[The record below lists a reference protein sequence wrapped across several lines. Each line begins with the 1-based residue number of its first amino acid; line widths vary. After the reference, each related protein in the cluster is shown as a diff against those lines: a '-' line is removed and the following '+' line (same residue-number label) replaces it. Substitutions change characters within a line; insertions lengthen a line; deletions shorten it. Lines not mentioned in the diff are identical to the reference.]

1 MLYKTWFPVVL
12 RKSFLAAH
20 IGLRIPALFHRTA
33 PQQLPVKLAGLK
45 SSERHSDTGGIS
57 MPRMSL
63 CVLIFVLLVWPFA
76 AAQDAATGAIH
87 GTVVDLHD
95 LRIPGATVAVVNA
108 ATGAHYAVT
117 SDAEGRFSL
126 DLLPPGDYSSRVE
139 ANGMSPQITPQLH
152 VDVGAAAEVQFR
164 LSVAGALEHVSV
176 SAAPALVET
185 QPSAVSALIDERA
198 IADLP
203 LNGRRFSDLMLLS
216 PGVTQDPRSLTSATN
231 GDLSFGGLRGF
242 QNSFLVDGGDFNN
255 AFYAQARGLY
265 RTPYQFSNEVVQEF
279 RVSSNSYGVE
289 LGRAGGAVVNVVTK
303 SGSNHWH
310 GTGLYY
316 IRDSGF
322 GGAADPF
329 VSFKPHSRQQQGG
342 GTVGGPIKK
351 NKIFFFAGF
360 DQHYFHVP
368 DVVEFL
374 NGTMQVVPQAGTG
387 PFSPG
392 DYEASDQALVF
403 AAASQL
409 TSLAGSYPAAQIG
422 NAAYA
427 KVDVNITPRN
437 QLAVRFNSSRYWGSN
452 NVFLDPASPITY
464 DSISDNGEET
474 VSTDT
479 GSVSLTSSLTT
490 RLISHLRAQFSRDLR
505 QSYTNTSDTLLKIPN
520 IIDGIGRS
528 DLLPRSTR
536 EHRAQLAETLS
547 LDTSRHSFKFGG
559 DALVTWIY
567 DFFPSQQSGEY
578 LFYPIKVDP
587 FTFEPMEAGLPLT
600 PLRAYAHEVP
610 HYYLQNFG
618 AAASNPNSNDYAA
631 FAQDT
636 IRVTDHLAINL
647 GVRWDLQ
654 TFTKAGLLPNPLFP
668 PAGKVPFKPNNFGP
682 RAGLAYSIGKN
693 RPFVIRAGYGLFY
706 VRIPQI
712 YNSAVATENGI
723 TDSQVFLNNS
733 NYYDHQVFPT
743 YPNPLVSCAV
753 ISASCNL
760 PAGFTQGV
768 TNDVSAFAPNFVTP
782 RVQQGSVTFER
793 EVAEHTTIAVSYLYV
808 HGEHLIR
815 ALDVNLPPPVALTYP
830 IFDSTGSIFQGG
842 YYTVDS
848 FATWQYTQSLTCPF
862 PPCINPLG
870 RPLAQL
876 GAIDEFQSAASSVY
890 NGATLSINRRMAR
903 GTYLRLA
910 YTYAHAI
917 DDGQDALVAGAPA
930 TVQNSYNPNGE
941 RGPSVTDQRS
951 RFVAAFSVEPR
962 PFHREHE
969 MLGRMLNDW
978 KISSIVT
985 AGSGRPVNATVDGD
999 PNQDGNDL
1007 NDRLPGYTRN
1017 GFTGPDYTS
1026 TDLRL
1031 VRKIHVAEGY
1041 RIEFTADS
1049 FNLFNRDNQR
1059 VEITSNGLTAE
1070 ATTFTQYTTYVNGV
1084 SAPAFYQQP
1093 QNFLKP
1099 NAAFAP
1105 RQIQLGLKF
1114 IF

>member
-1 MLYKTWFPVVL
+1 
-12 RKSFLAAH
+12 
-20 IGLRIPALFHRTA
+20 
-33 PQQLPVKLAGLK
+33 
-45 SSERHSDTGGIS
+45 
-57 MPRMSL
+57 MPRASL
-63 CVLIFVLLVWPFA
+63 VFLCLLLALPLA
-76 AAQDAATGAIH
+76 SAQDAATGAIH

-95 LRIPGATVAVVNA
+95 LRIPGATIAVVNT
-108 ATGAHYAVT
+108 ATGVRYSAT
-117 SDAEGRFSL
+117 SDAEGRYSI
-126 DLLPPGDYSSRVE
+126 DLLPPGDYSARVF
-139 ANGMSPQITPQLH
+139 AWGMSPQITPQLH
-152 VDVGAAAEVQFR
+152 VDVGAAADLQFR
-164 LSVAGALEHVSV
+164 LTIAGVQENVTVSG
-176 SAAPALVET
+176 APQLVDT
-185 QPSAVSALIDERA
+185 QPAAVSSLVDERA

-255 AFYAQARGLY
+255 AFFAQARGLY
-265 RTPYQFSNEVVQEF
+265 RAPYQFSNEVVQEF
-279 RVSSNSYGVE
+279 RVSSNSYGAE
-289 LGRAGGAVVNVVTK
+289 LGRSGGAVVNVVTK

-322 GGAADPF
+322 GAADAF
-329 VSFKPHSRQQQGG
+329 MTFKPHSRQQQGG

-387 PFSPG
+387 PYSPG

-403 AAASQL
+403 AAAAQL
-409 TSLAGSYPAAQIG
+409 NSLAGAYPAAQIG
-422 NAAYA
+422 NASYA
-427 KVDVNITPRN
+427 KLDINLTPRN
-437 QLAVRFNSSRYWGSN
+437 QLALRYNSSRYWGSN
-452 NVFLDPASPITY
+452 NVFLDPASPVTY
-464 DSISDNGEET
+464 DSISDNGTED

-479 GSVSLTSSLTT
+479 GSASLISGLTP

-505 QSYTNTSDTLLKIPN
+505 QSYTNTNDALIKIPD

-528 DLLPRSTR
+528 DLLPRATR

-559 DALVTWIY
+559 DSLITWIY

-578 LFYPIKVDP
+578 LFDPIKVDP

-600 PLRAYAHEVP
+600 PLRAYAHAVP
-610 HYYLQNFG
+610 KYYLQSFG
-618 AAASNPNSNDYAA
+618 PASFNPNSNDYAA

-636 IRVTDHLAINL
+636 IRVTDHLALNL

-654 TFTKAGLLPNPLFP
+654 TFTTAGLLSNPLFP
-668 PAGKVPFKPNNFGP
+668 PAGKVPFNPDNFAP
-682 RAGLAYSIGKN
+682 RAGLAYSIGKTH
-693 RPFVIRAGYGLFY
+693 PLVIRVGYGLFY

-712 YNSAVATENGI
+712 YNSAIATDNGI
-723 TDSQVFLNNS
+723 TDAQVFLNNS
-733 NYYDHQVFPT
+733 DYYDHQVFPT
-743 YPNPLVSCAV
+743 YPNPLVSCPV
-753 ISASCNL
+753 VSASCNL

-768 TNDVSAFAPNFVTP
+768 TNDVSAFAPNFITP
-782 RVQQGSVTFER
+782 RVQQASLTLER
-793 EVAEHTTIAVSYLYV
+793 EVAGKTTVAASYLYV

-815 ALDVNLPPPVALTYP
+815 ALDVNLPPPVALNYP
-830 IFDSTGSIFQGG
+830 IFDSTGSIFQDG

-870 RPLAQL
+870 RPIAQL

-917 DDGQDALVAGAPA
+917 DDGQDALVAGEPA

-941 RGPSVTDQRS
+941 RGPSVTDQRQ

-969 MLGRMLNDW
+969 LLGHMLNEW

-985 AGSGRPVNATVDGD
+985 AGSGRPVNATVSGD
-999 PNQDGNDL
+999 PNQDGNYD
-1007 NDRLPGYTRN
+1007 NDRLPGYSRN
-1017 GFTGPDYTS
+1017 AFTGPDYAS

-1031 VRKIHVAEGY
+1031 VRKIHVAQGY
-1041 RIEFTADS
+1041 RLELTADS

-1059 VEITSNGLTAE
+1059 VEITSDGLTAE
-1070 ATTFTQYTTYVNGV
+1070 ATTFVQYTVYVNGIP
-1084 SAPAFYQQP
+1084 SPAYYQQP
-1093 QNFLKP
+1093 QNFLQP

-1105 RQIQLGLKF
+1105 RQIQLGLKLVF
-1114 IF
+1114 